1 MIRCLLVDDEKL
13 ALELMEDNV
22 MKVPYLKLQGKC
34 KNAMEAMEFLRK
46 EPVDLIFLDIQMPGI
61 SGIQFL
67 NSLSNAP
74 MIIMVTA
81 YENYALDG
89 FNLDVVDYIL
99 KPFSFERFLK
109 AVNKAYEL
117 MTLRQQKE
125 TPAQTGNMAITA
137 QVQAPAEAEYM
148 FVNADYSIVRIN
160 IPDITYV
167 EGLKDYI
174 KIYLKTSDKA
184 VITRLSMRYMEDKLP
199 ATNFA
204 RVHKSYIVALDKITA
219 FKKNRVML
227 NEAEVPVS
235 DNYKDKIL
243 AYIGQHE
250 NNN

>member
-34 KNAMEAMEFLRK
+34 KNALEAMEFLRK

-67 NSLSNAP
+67 NSLTNAP

-117 MTLRQQKE
+117 MSLRQQKV
-125 TPAQTGNMAITA
+125 TPVTA
-137 QVQAPAEAEYM
+137 TAAAAEPEYM

-160 IPDITYV
+160 IPDIIYV

-174 KIYLKTSDKA
+174 KIYLKNADKA

-199 ATNFA
+199 DSNFA

-219 FKKNRVML
+219 FKKNRLMIA
-227 NEAEVPVS
+227 EAEIPVS

-243 AYIGQHE
+243 AYIGHNE
-250 NNN
+250 NNNQ

>member
-1 MIRCLLVDDEKL
+1 
-13 ALELMEDNV
+13 
-22 MKVPYLKLQGKC
+22 
-34 KNAMEAMEFLRK
+34 
-46 EPVDLIFLDIQMPGI
+46 
-61 SGIQFL
+61 
-67 NSLSNAP
+67 

-117 MTLRQQKE
+117 MSLRQQKV
-125 TPAQTGNMAITA
+125 TPATA
-137 QVQAPAEAEYM
+137 AVTTAAAPEAEYM

-160 IPDITYV
+160 IPDIIYV

-174 KIYLKTSDKA
+174 KIYLKNTDKA

-199 ATNFA
+199 AGNFA
-204 RVHKSYIVALDKITA
+204 RVHKSYIVALDKVTA
-219 FKKNRVML
+219 FKKNRLMIA
-227 NEAEVPVS
+227 EAEIPVS

-243 AYIGQHE
+243 AYIGHNE
-250 NNN
+250 NNNQ